1 MALYERPL
9 RPDELMHF
17 GILGMKWGVRR
28 YQNKDGSLTELGK
41 KRLGYSDYSD
51 THKDDVELKKGTKV
65 TRVVGGVETNAYHDD
80 EPDIYKKELQKFKD
94 KEKNLNTKYVSVDN
108 VRNSGRDNGK
118 DYYTAWFSDSGW
130 NPYDMYVDTYS
141 LKKNV
146 KVASGKQVLDEV
158 LKQVGSKRVADLV
171 KNKDTIKKLTM
182 EYTQNKDLFNNVN
195 QVLVKRGYEA
205 IEDINDQDTDMPV
218 IFLNAKDALQLRST
232 QTGKDAVDE
241 LTRKINK
248 K

>member
-1 MALYERPL
+1 M
-9 RPDELMHF
+9 
-17 GILGMKWGVRR
+17 
-28 YQNKDGSLTELGK
+28 
-41 KRLGYSDYSD
+41 
-51 THKDDVELKKGTKV
+51 
-65 TRVVGGVETNAYHDD
+65 
-80 EPDIYKKELQKFKD
+80 QKFKD

-118 DYYTAWFSDSGW
+118 DYYTAWFSDGGW

-146 KVASGKQVLDEV
+146 KVASGKKVLDEV
-158 LKQVGSKRVADLV
+158 LKQVGSERVADSV
-171 KNKDTIKKLTM
+171 KNKDTIKKIAM

-195 QVLVKRGYEA
+195 QALIKSGYEA

-232 QTGKDAVDE
+232 QTGKDAIDE
-241 LTRKINK
+241 LIRKTNK